1 MDVEVRKRIANPV
14 KRVFGQSTADQGSS
28 ICLFSKTVR
37 SADQG
42 GIQLP
47 KQEENQK
54 SRSHRLEMWSRSI
67 TRRPNFDQPHC
78 RKNAS

>member
-1 MDVEVRKRIANPV
+1 MHVL
-14 KRVFGQSTADQGSS
+14 QSTADQGSS
-28 ICLFSKTVR
+28 TCLFSKTMK

>member
-1 MDVEVRKRIANPV
+1 MEVRKRIANPV

-28 ICLFSKTVR
+28 TCLFSKTVR

-42 GIQLP
+42 GIQFQ

-54 SRSHRLEMWSRSI
+54 S
-67 TRRPNFDQPHC
+67 RRPNFDQPHC
-78 RKNAS
+78 RNNAS